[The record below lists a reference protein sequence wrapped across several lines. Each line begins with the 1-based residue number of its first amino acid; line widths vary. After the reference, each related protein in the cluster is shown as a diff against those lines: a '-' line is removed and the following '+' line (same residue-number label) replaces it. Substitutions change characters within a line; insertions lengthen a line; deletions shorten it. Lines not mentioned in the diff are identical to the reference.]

1 MNKTLL
7 KQLRLCKKAKI
18 PTLNGDETKIVIER
32 GEVEVPSKVD
42 VGGYYIIELE
52 RYVVNPPPTFTLH
65 DNWNNGIIPKE
76 RVMQCVVEK
85 IMGKM
90 VYINGI
96 GYDRESFSYIDGTE
110 WKGWLPE
117 KSIEIIKRLG

>member
-1 MNKTLL
+1 M
-7 KQLRLCKKAKI
+7 
-18 PTLNGDETKIVIER
+18 
-32 GEVEVPSKVD
+32 VD

-52 RYVVNPPPTFTLH
+52 SYIINPPPNFTLH
-65 DNWNNGIIPKE
+65 TNWNNGVVPKE

-90 VYINGI
+90 VFVNGI
-96 GYDRESFSYIDGTE
+96 GYDRENLSYIDGTE

-117 KSIEIIKRLG
+117 KSISVIMRLGWTLFIERNLR